1 MEINEEME
9 QVLGMNPSVSDLNEG
24 FDAAAPF

>member
-9 QVLGMNPSVSDLNEG
+9 QVLGIPGTSDLNDG